1 MKGIG
6 IVLFLLLLPA
16 FCRADVHLEAK
27 SECSSDKVIKRRL
40 DVRGESLEVC
50 AVSEKTE
57 ENEFNAVSA
66 VTPWFGFGHLKT
78 RGLLTEAMNPCGYS
92 PTSEVFFENARLV
105 LDRSIGESGTYGVFA
120 RPLPGLTCF
129 SLGDRDN
136 QYLRGILA
144 GATIND
150 FSFSLLLENSDIMEY
165 SSPSSWY
172 LSKPENAGDAEL
184 WNLLCNCI
192 YEKDWFLVS
201 LSAGSSWGDY
211 VERGFFNRDYVT
223 FFYKSLF
230 ELNFMFSG
238 TTGQYLAPGGSVPS
252 SQYKYGVDAWLRPWK
267 PLKLAGVWYTDY
279 KRPDCRDLYY
289 NDFARHLTL
298 KSTLYLWDFTLSAA
312 YAADTVFDNTS
323 QTTEKRHY
331 TGSIVYDSDFIRLS
345 FSNQWYIED
354 ERFYRD
360 VVTAGC
366 RLYFEYF
373 QASFTWNRD
382 IGEEIDD
389 SFTGELIIRLD
400 NFRLNLS
407 HKKDG
412 DKPSEFTVTG
422 IINY

>member
-1 MKGIG
+1 
-6 IVLFLLLLPA
+6 
-16 FCRADVHLEAK
+16 
-27 SECSSDKVIKRRL
+27 
-40 DVRGESLEVC
+40 
-50 AVSEKTE
+50 
-57 ENEFNAVSA
+57 
-66 VTPWFGFGHLKT
+66 
-78 RGLLTEAMNPCGYS
+78 
-92 PTSEVFFENARLV
+92 
-105 LDRSIGESGTYGVFA
+105 
-120 RPLPGLTCF
+120 
-129 SLGDRDN
+129 
-136 QYLRGILA
+136 
-144 GATIND
+144 
-150 FSFSLLLENSDIMEY
+150 
-165 SSPSSWY
+165 
-172 LSKPENAGDAEL
+172 
-184 WNLLCNCI
+184 
-192 YEKDWFLVS
+192 
-201 LSAGSSWGDY
+201 
-211 VERGFFNRDYVT
+211 
-223 FFYKSLF
+223 
-230 ELNFMFSG
+230 MFSG

-331 TGSIVYDSDFIRLS
+331 TGSMVYDSDFIRLS

-366 RLYFEYF
+366 RLYFEYL
-373 QASFTWNRD
+373 QASFTWKRD
-382 IGEEIDD
+382 IGEEIAD

-400 NFRLNLS
+400 NFRLNLC